1 MPAIARPTVLVV
13 EDDPATRGL
22 VRDVL
27 AAEGSRVIEASNA
40 ADGQAR
46 AAANRPDLVVLD
58 LERPD
63 SDGRS
68 VCASVRAWSS
78 VPIIVLTA
86 RHADDDKTAVF
97 KSAVFD
103 AGADDCLTKPFSHR
117 ELGARVRAQL
127 RRARMRPVPGGD
139 RPLSIGALKIDLAAR
154 TVYNGTARVH
164 LTRTE
169 WELLRTLVAHSGR
182 TRTHAQLFRAVWGHA
197 FGDAQAYLRVY
208 IANLRRKLEP
218 DLLRPRHIITETG
231 VGYRFE
237 AR

>member
-1 MPAIARPTVLVV
+1 MTMPARPTVLVV
-13 EDDPATRGL
+13 KDDPATRGV

-40 ADGQAR
+40 ADGKAR

-58 LERPD
+58 LELSD

-78 VPIIVLTA
+78 VPIIVLTS
-86 RHADDDKTAVF
+86 RHSDDDKT
-97 KSAVFD
+97 AVFD

-139 RPLSIGALKIDLAAR
+139 TPLAIGALKIDLAAR
-154 TVYNGTARVH
+154 TVHNGAARVH

-208 IANLRRKLEP
+208 IANLRRKL
-218 DLLRPRHIITETG
+218 DHPRCIITETG